1 MRILA
6 INPGST
12 STKIAVFEDEN
23 PIYHKTIRHSAAELA
38 QYTSVEEQYEFR
50 KNLIVSELQAAG
62 LPMDFCVIMGR
73 GGLLKPM
80 PGGVFEVNERM
91 RQDIVNA
98 PRKHACNLGG
108 LIAAE
113 LAASIPGCRAFIADA
128 GVTDELDEVARV
140 TGCPLVPKITIFHA
154 LNQKAIAR
162 KYAASV
168 GKKYE
173 ELNLVIAHL
182 GGGISVGAHKRGR
195 VVDVNNALDGSGPFS
210 PERSGTMQAGELVNL
225 CFSGNYTKKEIVSMI
240 FGKGG
245 LMAHFGTN
253 DAKELSDRA
262 NSGDE
267 QVALVIRAMLYNVG
281 KEIAAM
287 AAALS
292 GEVDAILLTGGMA
305 YDKQWMEAI
314 ENQVKFLA
322 PVHIYPGEDELEAL
336 ALSGLRVM
344 RGEQEVQEYK

>member
-113 LAASIPGCRAFIADA
+113 LATSIPGCRAFIADA

-287 AAALS
+287 AAALN
-292 GEVDAILLTGGMA
+292 GEVNAILLTGGMA

>member
-113 LAASIPGCRAFIADA
+113 LATSIPGCRAFIADA

-287 AAALS
+287 AAALN

-344 RGEQEVQEYK
+344 RGDQEVQEYK